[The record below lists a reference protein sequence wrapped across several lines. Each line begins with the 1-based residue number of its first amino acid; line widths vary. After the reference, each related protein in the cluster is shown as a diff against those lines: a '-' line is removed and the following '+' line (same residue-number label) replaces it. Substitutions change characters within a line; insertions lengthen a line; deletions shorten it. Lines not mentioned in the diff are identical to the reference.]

1 MQQNT
6 NTRAAAIPFIRRIA
20 ATAAIVALLAGCTH
34 KSVESY
40 LQQGDQAMQASR
52 LADAESA
59 YQQAIKLAPEDP
71 RPHVALGDL
80 YLFEQKPGP
89 AELEFMKVLELDSK
103 NAPAHAS
110 LGNLYASQLQTGL
123 AESQYRAAVVLD
135 PTKTAY
141 RLSLG
146 TTLQKEGK
154 LGEAEAQFRTATGLD
169 PKNAHAHL
177 ALANLLN
184 TMSNRQTEAQ
194 AEYAQVKALDPTLIP
209 GAAAAAAPEAS
220 PAAAAPSAGA
230 AAAGAPKLKELNKK
244 FKLTHDSPVYE
255 TTSSGS
261 RVVGQVHRGKFVH
274 VTGIAGDWL
283 RIQLRNGTV
292 GFIPVSAAE

>member
-1 MQQNT
+1 MQKT
-6 NTRAAAIPFIRRIA
+6 TESRAAAIPSIHRIV
-20 ATAAIVALLAGCTH
+20 TAAAIIALAAGCTH
-34 KSVESY
+34 KTVESY

-59 YQQAIKLAPEDP
+59 YEQAIKLAPDDP

-80 YLFEQKPGP
+80 YLFEQKSDP
-89 AELEFMKVLELDSK
+89 AELEFMKVLDLDPK
-103 NAPAHAS
+103 NAPAHAALGS
-110 LGNLYASQLQTGL
+110 LYTLQSHTGL
-123 AESQYRAAVVLD
+123 AEGQYRAAVVLD

-146 TTLQKEGK
+146 ANLQKQGK
-154 LGEAEAQFRTATGLD
+154 LADAEAQFRTATGLE

-184 TMSNRQTEAQ
+184 ATPNRQEEAQ
-194 AEYAQVKALDPTLIP
+194 AEYAQVKALDPSLMP
-209 GAAAAAAPEAS
+209 AAAAAPAAS
-220 PAAAAPSAGA
+220 PGAPSTAAAAPGV
-230 AAAGAPKLKELNKK
+230 PKLKELNRK

-261 RVVGQVHRGKFVH
+261 RVVAQVHRGKFVH

-283 RIQLRNGTV
+283 RIQMRNGTV

>member
-1 MQQNT
+1 MQKT
-6 NTRAAAIPFIRRIA
+6 TESRAAAIPSIHRIV
-20 ATAAIVALLAGCTH
+20 TAAAIIALAAGCTH
-34 KSVESY
+34 KTVESY

-59 YQQAIKLAPEDP
+59 YEQAIKLAPDDP

-80 YLFEQKPGP
+80 YLFEQKSDP
-89 AELEFMKVLELDSK
+89 AELEFMKVLDLDPK
-103 NAPAHAS
+103 NAPAHAALGS
-110 LGNLYASQLQTGL
+110 LYTLQSHTGL
-123 AESQYRAAVVLD
+123 AEGQYRAAVVLD

-146 TTLQKEGK
+146 ANLQKQGK
-154 LGEAEAQFRTATGLD
+154 LADAEAQFRTTTGLE

-184 TMSNRQTEAQ
+184 AMPNRQEEAQ
-194 AEYAQVKALDPTLIP
+194 AEYAQVKALDPSLMPAAAATPAASP
-209 GAAAAAAPEAS
+209 GAPSTAAAAP
-220 PAAAAPSAGA
+220 GV
-230 AAAGAPKLKELNKK
+230 PKLKELNRK

-261 RVVGQVHRGKFVH
+261 RVVAQVHRGKFVH

-283 RIQLRNGTV
+283 RIQMRNGTV

>member
-1 MQQNT
+1 MQKT
-6 NTRAAAIPFIRRIA
+6 TESRAAAIPSIHRIV
-20 ATAAIVALLAGCTH
+20 TAAAIIALAAGCTH
-34 KSVESY
+34 KTVESY

-59 YQQAIKLAPEDP
+59 YEQAIKLAPDDP

-80 YLFEQKPGP
+80 YLFEQKSDP
-89 AELEFMKVLELDSK
+89 AELEFMKVLDLDPK
-103 NAPAHAS
+103 NAPAHAALGS
-110 LGNLYASQLQTGL
+110 LYTLQSHTGL
-123 AESQYRAAVVLD
+123 AEGQYRAAVVLD

-146 TTLQKEGK
+146 ANLQKQGK
-154 LGEAEAQFRTATGLD
+154 LADAEAQFRTATGLE

-184 TMSNRQTEAQ
+184 AMPNRQEEAQ
-194 AEYAQVKALDPTLIP
+194 AEYAQVKALDPSLMPAAAATPAASP
-209 GAAAAAAPEAS
+209 GAPSTAAAAP
-220 PAAAAPSAGA
+220 GV
-230 AAAGAPKLKELNKK
+230 PKLKELNRK

-261 RVVGQVHRGKFVH
+261 RVVAQVHRGKFVH

-283 RIQLRNGTV
+283 RIQMRNGTV